1 MAAVSTEAPNPPTAS
16 RLLSYREAI
25 REALAGELTRDPDV
39 FIMGEDIGD
48 YGGVF
53 KVTDGLKARFGPQRV
68 LDTPISEAAIV
79 GAAIGAAMVGKRP
92 VVELMF
98 MDFALVAADQ
108 LFNQAAKMRYLS
120 GDQFRVPLTIRT
132 QQGVGNGTAAQH
144 SQSFEALFMHI
155 PGFAVA
161 LPSTPAD
168 AKGLLASAIRMDDP
182 AVLIEHKALYATKGE
197 VPEGEHLVPFGQAAV
212 RRSGTDVTI
221 VSWSRTMQVC
231 LAAADRLAERGVE
244 AEVIDLRT
252 LVPLDETTVLD
263 SVSRTGALVVVHE
276 GHRNAGAGAEVA
288 ARISEKAWGE
298 LRTPV
303 RRVAGLDMP
312 VPYASTLE
320 TAWLPGTDDVVAAA
334 LATVDRDTGAGHP
347 T

>member
-1 MAAVSTEAPNPPTAS
+1 MNIATGI

-25 REALAGELTRDPDV
+25 REALALELERDPDV
-39 FIMGEDIGD
+39 FILGEDIGD
-48 YGGVF
+48 HGGVF
-53 KVTDGLKARFGPQRV
+53 KVTDGLKARFGPRRV
-68 LDTPISEAAIV
+68 LDTPISEAAFV
-79 GAAIGAAMVGKRP
+79 GTAIGAAMVGKRP

-108 LFNQAAKMRYLS
+108 LFNQAAKMRFLS
-120 GDQFRVPLTIRT
+120 GDQFRVPITIRT

-168 AKGLLASAIRMDDP
+168 AKGLLTSAIRMDDP
-182 AVLIEHKALYATKGE
+182 AIVIEHKALYATKGD
-197 VPEGEHLVPFGQAAV
+197 VPEGEYLVPFGRAAV
-212 RRSGTDVTI
+212 RRSGGDVTI
-221 VSWSRTMQVC
+221 VSWSRSVQVC

-244 AEVIDLRT
+244 AEVMDLRT
-252 LVPLDETTVLD
+252 LVPLDETSVID

-276 GHRNAGAGAEVA
+276 GHRNAGVGAEVA
-288 ARISEKAWGE
+288 ARITENAWSA
-298 LRTPV
+298 LRSPV

-312 VPYASTLE
+312 VPYASSLE
-320 TAWLPGTDDVVAAA
+320 AAWLPSPDEVVAAA
-334 LATVDRDTGAGHP
+334 MATQEPGRAGERE
-347 T
+347 TK